1 MDIHHLQHFLAV
13 VETGSFHAAAGR
25 LNLTQ
30 QAVSRSIKSLEAELG
45 VRLVERRARDR
56 RRVGPTQFGQLL
68 LPHAKTVAKDMQALR
83 DQFHDLLGHRHTLV
97 RFAATPTAMR
107 RLVAPALPRFH
118 EQRPKL
124 RVQAM
129 TAVLPSILMR
139 LAEGAFDFVVA
150 DEPPEP
156 RDDTFDVE
164 PLLQDRCV
172 IVCGARHAL
181 ARQRGAAVEARVLA
195 KHRWIGFGPF
205 MPTLQ
210 GTRQLFEAAALEIPD
225 RALETS
231 SLDLTLAELRGGDC
245 LAAMPA
251 ELVRAELDAGE
262 LVALPLQGGLGAPW
276 NISVYRL
283 AEQSRS
289 TASEHFVDCLRQ
301 VAGRPVARPATTPR
315 PAPDRG
321 RRRRD

>member
-13 VETGSFHAAAGR
+13 VETGSFHVAANR
-25 LNLTQ
+25 VKLTQ
-30 QAVSRSIKSLEAELG
+30 QAVSRSITALETELG
-45 VRLVERRARDR
+45 VRLLERRPRDR
-56 RRVGPTQFGQLL
+56 RRVGPTHFGQLL
-68 LPHAKTVAKDMQALR
+68 LPHAKAVAKDMQALR
-83 DQFHDLLGHRHTLV
+83 DHFHDLLGHRHTLV
-97 RFAATPTAMR
+97 RFAATPIAMR
-107 RLVAPALPRFH
+107 RLVGPALRLFRQ
-118 EQRPKL
+118 QRPKL

-129 TAVLPSILMR
+129 NAVLPSILTR

-156 RDDTFDVE
+156 PDAAFEVE

-181 ARQRGAAVEARVLA
+181 ARRRGADLEARALA

-210 GTRQLFEAAALEIPD
+210 GTRLLFEASALAVPE

-231 SLDLTLAELRGGDC
+231 SLDLTLAELRTGDC
-245 LAAMPA
+245 LAALPA
-251 ELVRAELDAGE
+251 ELVRSELDAGE
-262 LVALPLQGGLGAPW
+262 LVALPLQIELGAPW

-283 AEQSRS
+283 AAQSRS
-289 TASEHFVDCLRQ
+289 VASEQFVNCLRQ
-301 VAGRPVARPATTPR
+301 AAGKPPARLAAPR
-315 PAPDRG
+315 SRAD
-321 RRRRD
+321 